1 MGGEWLAAFVRR
13 PPEDLHPSHDHP
25 ASKSEVQMTQYPYGS
40 LPGEIAGTHVH
51 ISKGTWWLLRKDP
64 GFLKNWNSSAIDR
77 PYHIAV
83 ACLTRGLTHDQLM
96 TVVRIWHLKH
106 GHGFYEDD
114 FMERILFY
122 ASLYATPLASLY
134 KANEYW
140 SEIRRIEADANA
152 RQHSKLRVAYFLMN
166 TEQATA
172 REISE
177 KTAIPLKTVRNS
189 ILALQDTGKVV
200 MTKFGVYR
208 AVQNLFWDRATLVGT
223 IDDGYVWDDDDP
235 ATYSWGQIIN
245 EYELGDDGCWR
256 LMCYDY
262 CRDEFRD
269 AIFDNCPLFNPALPN
284 PGESEWVVNADG
296 DVVEN
301 GNGHRMTSVFA
312 QFGPGDIVGHRN
324 GNRLDFRKANLVV
337 VGSKVCP
344 GVKYED
350 VDYFGRLCA

>member
-1 MGGEWLAAFVRR
+1 
-13 PPEDLHPSHDHP
+13 
-25 ASKSEVQMTQYPYGS
+25 MTQYPYGS
-40 LPGEIAGTHVH
+40 LPGEIAGNHVH
-51 ISKGTWWLLRKDP
+51 IRKGTWWLLRKDP
-64 GFLKNWNSSAIDR
+64 GFFQNWNSSAIDR

-83 ACLTRGLTHDQLM
+83 ACITRGLTHDQLM

-122 ASLYATPLASLY
+122 ASLYAVPFASLY
-134 KANEYW
+134 EANEYW

-208 AVQNLFWDRATLVGT
+208 AVESFHWDRAKLVGT
-223 IDDGYVWDDDDP
+223 IDDGYVCDDDHP
-235 ATYSWGQIIN
+235 ATYSWGQRIN
-245 EYELGDDGCWR
+245 EVERGAGGSWHLE
-256 LMCYDY
+256 CYDY
-262 CRDEFRD
+262 CRDLF
-269 AIFDNCPLFNPALPN
+269 ATVVFDGDQLFLNAFPN

-301 GNGHRMTSVFA
+301 GIGHKFISLFS
-312 QFGPGDIVGHRN
+312 QFESWDIVAHRN

-350 VDYFGRLCA
+350 VDYYALLRA

>member
-1 MGGEWLAAFVRR
+1 
-13 PPEDLHPSHDHP
+13 
-25 ASKSEVQMTQYPYGS
+25 MTQYPYGS
-40 LPGEIAGTHVH
+40 LPGEVVGTHVH
-51 ISKGTWWLLRKDP
+51 VPKRAWWLLRKDP

-106 GHGFYEDD
+106 GHGFYEYD

-140 SEIRRIEADANA
+140 SEICRIEADANA

-172 REISE
+172 REISQ
-177 KTAIPLKTVRNS
+177 KTGIPLKTVRNS

-200 MTKFGVYR
+200 MTEFGVYR
-208 AVQNLFWDRATLVGT
+208 AVQNFFWDRATLVGT
-223 IDDGYVWDDDDP
+223 IDDGYVRDDDHR
-235 ATYSWGQIIN
+235 AMYSWGQEIN
-245 EYELGDDGCWR
+245 EHELGDDGCRR
-256 LMCYDY
+256 LECYDY
-262 CRDEFRD
+262 CQDRF
-269 AIFDNCPLFNPALPN
+269 ATVVFDGDQLFLNAFPN

-301 GNGHRMTSVFA
+301 GTGHKFLSLFSE
-312 QFGPGDIVGHRN
+312 FESWDIVAHRN

-350 VDYFGRLCA
+350 VDYFGRLCALCA